1 MIRDRR
7 GGWPPRGEAAP
18 GSGGERAR
26 VYPGQ
31 FIPRASITEAM
42 ARAASLTTG
51 LLIFILLAVSGLSG
65 YVIGRSGSS
74 WPALIMAGATLAMV
88 CAVFLQEQE
97 FTALPGIS
105 MIVACLMVNQ
115 IAYVLAKRRPG

>member
-1 MIRDRR
+1 
-7 GGWPPRGEAAP
+7 
-18 GSGGERAR
+18 
-26 VYPGQ
+26 
-31 FIPRASITEAM
+31 M

-74 WPALIMAGATLAMV
+74 WPLIPNGIVLATLGA
-88 CAVFLQEQE
+88 AVLQQQE

-105 MIVACLMVNQ
+105 TIVACLMVNQ